1 MGGKGVEKLH
11 LCCKTNVL
19 KVIHPVCSNFG
30 GSYRYVFFIRMKRLF
45 AFLVAALILLG
56 SCGPKPMYKTREG
69 KKKLKHYNALQ
80 FNDRRGR

>member
-1 MGGKGVEKLH
+1 MGGKSAEKLH

-19 KVIHPVCSNFG
+19 NVIHPVCSNFG
-30 GSYRYVFFIRMKRLF
+30 GSRPFFIRMKRLF
-45 AFLVAALILLG
+45 AFLIAALILLG